1 MTNLSKIAFGPAF
14 KDFDKFFVGFDSIVD
29 RVIKSQEELAKAVP
43 AYPPFNV
50 KKVDDNHYVIEIA
63 CAGFS
68 RNDVDIE
75 LDGDK
80 LIITGKSNEDDVNY
94 LYKGIAART
103 FTRTFSLFDKLE
115 VKNAEMANGML
126 RITLENLVQ
135 ANNKVKIA
143 IEDATEN
150 ARKLLHTAAGVAG
163 SNGK

>member
-1 MTNLSKIAFGPAF
+1 MTNLSKLSFGPAF
-14 KDFDKFFVGFDSIVD
+14 KDFDKFFIGSDSLFDRIV
-29 RVIKSQEELAKAVP
+29 KAQEELAKAVP

-68 RNDVDIE
+68 KNEVDIE

-80 LIITGKSNEDDVNY
+80 LIVTGKSSEDETNY
-94 LYKGIAART
+94 LYKGIAARN
-103 FTRTFSLFDKLE
+103 FTRSFSLFDNLE

-135 ANNKVKIA
+135 VNDKIKIA
-143 IEDATEN
+143 IEDASEKSKQFLTEM
-150 ARKLLHTAAGVAG
+150 AG
-163 SNGK
+163 K